1 MSWSDLENWEP
12 TQDDVRQDL
21 PRSYLR
27 IFTSNAGD
35 AVLADLRKLFLDKE
49 AGPDVSDAALRHLE
63 GQRSVIRF
71 ILRKIDEGSK

>member
-1 MSWSDLENWEP
+1 MSWAERETVTP
-12 TQDDVRQDL
+12 ADDPARREVA
-21 PRSYLR
+21 RSYVR
-27 IFTSNAGD
+27 AFTTNDGD
-35 AVLADLRKLFLDKE
+35 AVLAELRKLFLDKE